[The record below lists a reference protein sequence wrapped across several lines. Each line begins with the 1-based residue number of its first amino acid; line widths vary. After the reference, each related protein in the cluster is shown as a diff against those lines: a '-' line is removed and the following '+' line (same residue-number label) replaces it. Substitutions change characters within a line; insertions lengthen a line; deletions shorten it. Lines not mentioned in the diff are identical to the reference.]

1 MIHKARNTDG
11 KDNSIIYGVATDGFE
26 YRFWRIENNSNV
38 GDIYHYYLK
47 MLREGVD
54 SFKWHL

>member
-1 MIHKARNTDG
+1 MIHAARKTEG

-38 GDIYHYYLK
+38 GSIYHYYLK
-47 MLREGVD
+47 MLRDGGVI
-54 SFKWHL
+54 FE